1 MTNASTASVDEQS
14 SGLGR
19 VAMRGSLLNSAQWLA
34 NKVLTAGAML
44 VIAYFLTP
52 AEYGV
57 GVGSLAIYQLLCIF
71 LPLTVGDVLIAH
83 PKRFALLA
91 PSAAGL
97 AMIIGCSTA
106 IVVLISIPIV
116 IHIYTDYPTSWLIG
130 LLVILAIRPIIE
142 AKVVV
147 PVSAMRLSLAY
158 PKMAFVEGIT
168 QMGSTLLSV
177 VMAALGGRGA
187 SFVVPP
193 IFNVA
198 ARGVWYSRLCA
209 ARSLPPPRGR
219 SGKGATRPPSPNWTR
234 PLHWRLIV
242 IGG

>member
-1 MTNASTASVDEQS
+1 MTNASTAAVDEQS

-34 NKVLTAGAML
+34 NKILTAGAML

-106 IVVLISIPIV
+106 VVVLISIPIV

-168 QMGSTLLSV
+168 QMG
-177 VMAALGGRGA
+177 
-187 SFVVPP
+187 
-193 IFNVA
+193 
-198 ARGVWYSRLCA
+198 
-209 ARSLPPPRGR
+209 
-219 SGKGATRPPSPNWTR
+219 
-234 PLHWRLIV
+234 
-242 IGG
+242 